1 MNAKQKKLLPLLV
14 ADDNGYADHKFAWFG
29 ENQEI
34 LVGKIASMVQ
44 QGGQPLSDTNGKRIG
59 AYAVS
64 GQAFICS
71 SAVNSPLDIR
81 TADYPTSVPNRV
93 LVNHGLRT
101 FGLLGKPLALAV
113 TLPFRD
119 FYKEDGTI
127 DNDLRSRTAVNFKQN
142 DVEIIDV
149 DSKAEITEVEVFA
162 EAMSAWFDWA
172 ITDDGS
178 MSKDYESMAEM
189 IGKMLVVDIGGSTTD
204 LACLQLVDGVL
215 AIDHSKSGS
224 KKIGVLDA
232 KEKLGEL
239 MRAEMQA
246 KGVQGMTGHD
256 SVVPQQLIN
265 LVMEKGK
272 VHWAGHEW
280 DFTAQRDK
288 ASEEVTD
295 QISSYLKTR
304 AGNTTQYFRI
314 LVVGGGALVFEKMLS
329 RIFQNA
335 TFSDEFAN
343 ARGALKYLRDKMRSQ
358 V

>member
-1 MNAKQKKLLPLLV
+1 MASKEKTPQHFLV

-29 ENQEI
+29 ENKEI
-34 LVGKIASMVQ
+34 LVGKIASIIQ
-44 QGGQPLSDTNGKRIG
+44 QGGQPLSDTLGNRIG
-59 AYAVS
+59 AYAIS
-64 GQAFICS
+64 GQTFICS
-71 SAVNSPLDIR
+71 SAVNAPLEIR

-101 FGLLGKPLALAV
+101 FGLLGKSVALAV

-127 DNDLRSRTAVNFKQN
+127 DNDLRTRTAENFKQN
-142 DVEIIDV
+142 DVEIVDV
-149 DSKAEITEVEVFA
+149 EGKAEIVEVQVFA

-172 ITDDGS
+172 IKDDGS

-204 LACLQLVDGVL
+204 LACLQLVDGTL

-239 MRAEMQA
+239 IRAEMQA
-246 KGVQGMTGHD
+246 NGVQGMTGHD

-265 LVMEKGK
+265 VVMEKGK
-272 VHWAGHEW
+272 VYWAGKEW
-280 DFTAQRDK
+280 DFTEQRDK

-295 QISSYLKTR
+295 QISSYLRTK

-314 LVVGGGALVFEKMLS
+314 LVVGGGALVFQQMLS
-329 RIFQNA
+329 KVFQNA

-343 ARGALKYLRDKMRSQ
+343 ARGALKYLRDKMSSQ
-358 V
+358 A